1 MIPKRQR
8 SPNSEK
14 VIEIVKKYQFIPTLF
29 WIGLSL
35 FVIFFSYRL
44 GLEDKTG
51 LEGVH
56 NPGPGLMPFLLALAL
71 LLISLYL
78 LIVPFLKK
86 SPQGAAMKMV
96 SEKGKTPNYG
106 KMILVL
112 ACLLGYAFLLEHLG
126 YLVTTYLALLLLFK
140 GMGVKWGSAL
150 FASLTTTLVTYFLF
164 TYLGLLFPEGIIKLQ
179 GVIR

>member
-1 MIPKRQR
+1 M
-8 SPNSEK
+8 
-14 VIEIVKKYQFIPTLF
+14 KKYQFIPILF

-35 FVIFFSYRL
+35 FVMFFSYRL

-56 NPGPGLMPFLLALAL
+56 NPGPGLMPFLVALAL

-78 LIVPFLKK
+78 LIIPLLKK
-86 SPQGAAMKMV
+86 SLPWEAMGMV
-96 SEKGKTPNYG
+96 KEETKKPNYG

-112 ACLLGYAFLLEHLG
+112 ACLFGYAFLLEHLG
-126 YLVTTYLALLLLFK
+126 YLVTTCLALLLLFK

-150 FASLTTTLVTYFLF
+150 FASLTTTLVTYFIF
-164 TYLGLLFPEGIIKLQ
+164 TYLGLLFPDGIIKLQ

>member
-1 MIPKRQR
+1 MDKG
-8 SPNSEK
+8 S
-14 VIEIVKKYQFIPTLF
+14 VKKYQYIPTLF

-35 FVIFFSYRL
+35 FVMFFAYRL

-56 NPGPGLMPFLLALAL
+56 NPGPGLMPFIVALAI

-78 LIVPFLKK
+78 LILPLLKK
-86 SPQGAAMKMV
+86 SPQRGTMKMV
-96 SEKGKTPNYG
+96 KEEMKRPNYS
-106 KMILVL
+106 KMVLVL
-112 ACLLGYAFLLEHLG
+112 ACLFGYAFFLEPLG
-126 YLVTTYLALLLLFK
+126 YLVTTCLALFLLFK

-150 FASLTTTLVTYFLF
+150 FASLATTLITYLVF
-164 TYLGLLFPEGIIKLQ
+164 TYLGLLFPDGLIKLQ

>member
-1 MIPKRQR
+1 LRR
-8 SPNSEK
+8 SPSFK
-14 VIEIVKKYQFIPTLF
+14 REIRNVKKYQFIPILF

-35 FVIFFSYRL
+35 FVMFFSYRL

-56 NPGPGLMPFLLALAL
+56 NPGPGLMPFLVALAL

-78 LIVPFLKK
+78 LIIPLLKK
-86 SPQGAAMKMV
+86 SPQGEAMRMV
-96 SEKGKTPNYG
+96 KEEMKKPNYG

-112 ACLLGYAFLLEHLG
+112 ACLFGYAFLLEHLG
-126 YLVTTYLALLLLFK
+126 YLVTTCLALLLLFK

-150 FASLTTTLVTYFLF
+150 FASLTTTLVTYFIF
-164 TYLGLLFPEGIIKLQ
+164 TYLGLLFPDGIISLR

>member
-1 MIPKRQR
+1 
-8 SPNSEK
+8 
-14 VIEIVKKYQFIPTLF
+14 VKKYQFIPTLF

-35 FVIFFSYRL
+35 FVLFFSYRL

-56 NPGPGLMPFLLALAL
+56 NPGPGLMPFLVALAL
-71 LLISLYL
+71 LLISVYL
-78 LIVPFLKK
+78 LIIPLLKK
-86 SPQGAAMKMV
+86 SPQGGAKRMIKEEMK
-96 SEKGKTPNYG
+96 KPNYG

-112 ACLLGYAFLLEHLG
+112 ACLFGYAFLLEPLG
-126 YLVTTYLALLLLFK
+126 YLVTTCLALLLLFK

-150 FASLTTTLVTYFLF
+150 FASLATTLVTYFVF
-164 TYLGLLFPEGIIKLQ
+164 TYLGLLFPDGVLKLQ

>member
-1 MIPKRQR
+1 M
-8 SPNSEK
+8 N
-14 VIEIVKKYQFIPTLF
+14 VKKYQYIPTLF

-35 FVIFFSYRL
+35 FVMFFAYRL

-56 NPGPGLMPFLLALAL
+56 NPGPGLMPFLVALVL

-78 LIVPFLKK
+78 LIIPLLKK
-86 SPQGAAMKMV
+86 SPQGEAMRMV
-96 SEKGKTPNYG
+96 KEEMKKPNYG

-112 ACLLGYAFLLEHLG
+112 ACLFGYAFLLEHLG
-126 YLVTTYLALLLLFK
+126 YLVTTCLALLLLFK

-150 FASLTTTLVTYFLF
+150 FASLTTTLVTYFIF
-164 TYLGLLFPEGIIKLQ
+164 TYLGLLFPDGIIKLQ